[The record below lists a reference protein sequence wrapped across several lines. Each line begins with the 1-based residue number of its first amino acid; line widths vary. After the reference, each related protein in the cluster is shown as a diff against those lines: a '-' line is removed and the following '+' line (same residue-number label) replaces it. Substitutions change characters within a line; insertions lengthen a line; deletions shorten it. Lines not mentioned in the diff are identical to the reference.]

1 MQLSLP
7 DNSAW
12 TLRDLQ
18 ILEALTVKVRMLT
31 IEQIAETWWPPGRYQ
46 VTNARRRMV
55 RLVRAKLVLR
65 YRINIH
71 PRIPLNAPVA
81 EWKPGDDSPEFAA
94 VSTMLKNRW
103 TLPAEPTS
111 VFLASK
117 RSANLFGTYAGP
129 LKDPVQATHDV
140 HLSDI
145 YLWYQQHKPWFC
157 DSWIG
162 EDALKKAG
170 TGVKDPDAFLVRPD
184 GEVSRVIDF
193 GGKYSADRVK
203 EFHGHCAARSL
214 PYELW

>member
-31 IEQIAETWWPPGRYQ
+31 VEQIAETWWPPGRYQ

-81 EWKPGDDSPEFAA
+81 ECVD
-94 VSTMLKNRW
+94 
-103 TLPAEPTS
+103 
-111 VFLASK
+111 
-117 RSANLFGTYAGP
+117 AGQ
-129 LKDPVQATHDV
+129 KT
-140 HLSDI
+140 
-145 YLWYQQHKPWFC
+145 
-157 DSWIG
+157 
-162 EDALKKAG
+162 
-170 TGVKDPDAFLVRPD
+170 
-184 GEVSRVIDF
+184 
-193 GGKYSADRVK
+193 
-203 EFHGHCAARSL
+203 
-214 PYELW
+214 